1 MSEESISQQFRRE
14 SIDETRYSLIEDQ
27 NELMS
32 KKHKKSY
39 RVLIY
44 IEHLL
49 ISISTVTGCVSISSF
64 AFLVGISSRN
74 KTRVLQ

>member
-32 KKHKKSY
+32 KKHKKFY

-64 AFLVGISSRN
+64 ASLVGISSRH

>member
-32 KKHKKSY
+32 KKHKKFY

>member
-1 MSEESISQQFRRE
+1 MSEESISQQFRRK

-32 KKHKKSY
+32 KKHKKFY

-64 AFLVGISSRN
+64 ASLVGTSSRH

>member
-14 SIDETRYSLIEDQ
+14 SIDETRYSLIKDQ

-32 KKHKKSY
+32 KKHKKFY

-64 AFLVGISSRN
+64 ASLVGILSRH

>member
-14 SIDETRYSLIEDQ
+14 SIDETRYSLIKDQ

-32 KKHKKSY
+32 KKHKKFY

-64 AFLVGISSRN
+64 ASLVGISSRH

>member
-1 MSEESISQQFRRE
+1 MPEESISQQFRRE
-14 SIDETRYSLIEDQ
+14 SIDETRYSLIEDH

-32 KKHKKSY
+32 KKHKKFY
-39 RVLIY
+39 RVLNY

-64 AFLVGISSRN
+64 AFLVGISSKN

>member
-32 KKHKKSY
+32 KKHKKCYSLDLY
-39 RVLIY
+39 
-44 IEHLL
+44 
-49 ISISTVTGCVSISSF
+49 
-64 AFLVGISSRN
+64 
-74 KTRVLQ
+74 

>member
-1 MSEESISQQFRRE
+1 MSEESISQQFKRE
-14 SIDETRYSLIEDQ
+14 SIDETRYSLIKDQ

-32 KKHKKSY
+32 KKHKKFY

-64 AFLVGISSRN
+64 ASLVGISSRH